1 MFKNKSNSVVGVR
14 DNSDIS
20 LIKIIFISVALALSG
35 CAELTSLFFI
45 QPLLPKLAATYHV
58 PVSQVSIIL
67 SAETGLLALGLL
79 FTGTLCDRWGRKR
92 SIVVSLVLGG
102 ILTLLCP
109 IVHSWTVLV
118 ILRGLIGFSL
128 CCIAAAASAYISEEV
143 PSVLAGMVTG
153 YFVFGNSL
161 GGMSGR
167 VIASQLMNVMSVG
180 QIFFIFSIILLMVAL
195 VVGVMLP
202 SSRNFKAEN
211 SINLM
216 AVIRGASDHFRNTK
230 VSLMFIVSFVIFGS
244 FTSIYN
250 FFAFYLHRAPFDMPY
265 SKAGLVSICFALSF
279 FTAPMAGR
287 LANKYG
293 SANILTV
300 LLLAMVG
307 GVGLTSVAT
316 SSDVFIVG
324 VVIFTAAFFG
334 CHSLGLGWVAKN
346 ATHARGQATSFYL
359 FFYYMGGSV
368 VGYINGPVFIS
379 FGWAGLSML
388 IVALLFVG
396 LVATRVLNRRSAG
409 VALPA
414 NA

>member
-143 PSVLAGMVTG
+143 PSILAGMVTG